1 MPTGVVRQ
9 KKRTMVTMDPAL
21 NLACALEQNTF
32 LVHTAS
38 VNIIFCK
45 QIIPTD
51 TVGIMLKGNLQE
63 NNARKFP
70 R

>member
-1 MPTGVVRQ
+1 
-9 KKRTMVTMDPAL
+9 MDPAL